1 MSEKSKKVSEE
12 PVEEIQK
19 TDAEKEA
26 EVKMRFSNI
35 DEVIVDPKFN
45 EILTIEVERLKTER
59 QKAEQGLKAGQKL
72 RRTTFDRL
80 TEKGFMNPES
90 IVAEYRK
97 IIKGQGGHPS
107 IIRTYIIQIV
117 SNIARQVLNHYYK
130 AA

>member
-1 MSEKSKKVSEE
+1 MSEKSKKESEE
-12 PVEEIQK
+12 PVVEVQK

-35 DEVIVDPKFN
+35 EEVIVDPKFN

-59 QKAEQGLKAGQKL
+59 QKAEQGLKVGQKL

-90 IVAEYRK
+90 IVSEYRK
-97 IIKGQGGHPS
+97 IVKGQGGHPS

>member
-1 MSEKSKKVSEE
+1 MSEKTKQVIEE
-12 PVEEIQK
+12 PVEVIQK
-19 TDAEKEA
+19 TEAEKEA
-26 EVKMRFSNI
+26 EVKMKFSNI
-35 DEVIVDPKFN
+35 EEVIVDPKFH
-45 EILTIEVERLKTER
+45 EILTIEIERLKTQR
-59 QKAEQGLKAGQKL
+59 QEAEQDLKAGHKL

-90 IVAEYRK
+90 IVAEYRQ
-97 IIKGQGGHPS
+97 IVKGQGGHPS